1 MTNATTDGL
10 VLPQAADL
18 HLFVMDRPVH
28 PELFRHFADY
38 RVRQTR
44 YHADLW
50 LTGLSHVVTVHTGD
64 VSLTEIIALDNEL
77 LPAHGIVTRFRMKGE
92 RDLEKVT
99 PAGWNYMVSTQVE
112 LMEEPLYKSV
122 HQDLL
127 AHALKRGTAVVFDQ
141 WAMEGDV
148 APFSYLD
155 TEARDSEFHIHAFH
169 AFPAERTIVKT
180 QTILELPN

>member
-1 MTNATTDGL
+1 MSRTEIEGL
-10 VLPQAADL
+10 TLPQAADL
-18 HLFVMDRPVH
+18 NLFVLDRPIH
-28 PELFRHFADY
+28 PELYRHFADY

-50 LTGLSHVVTVHTGD
+50 ITGLGHVVTVTTGD
-64 VSLTEIIALDNEL
+64 LSLTEVVSIDNDL

-92 RDLEKVT
+92 RDLEKET

-127 AHALKRGTAVVFDQ
+127 SHAVKRGAHCVYEQ
-141 WAMEGDV
+141 WAVEGDV

-155 TEARDSEFHIHAFH
+155 TEARDGEFHIHAFH

-180 QTILELPN
+180 QTILELPR